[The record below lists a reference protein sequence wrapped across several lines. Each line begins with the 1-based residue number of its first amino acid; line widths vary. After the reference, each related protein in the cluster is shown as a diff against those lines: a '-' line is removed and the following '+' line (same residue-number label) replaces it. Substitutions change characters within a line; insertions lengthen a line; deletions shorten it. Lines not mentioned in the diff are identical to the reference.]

1 MHGVLLLHAWWGL
14 NDDVRAYAT
23 RLRDA
28 GFTVATP
35 DLYGGKVADDRRRGL
50 EFLQRTLR

>member
-50 EFLQRTLR
+50 EFLQRPLR